1 MKYELT
7 PDLETGNAMIDSEH
21 KQLFSAINNL
31 MDACSQGQGRTVL
44 DSTIKFLNDYVKK
57 HFGDEEA
64 LQKKSNYPNL
74 SPHKQFHETYKR
86 ELLNAS
92 QKISTEGPSIQNI
105 AELNRLAGVLVS
117 HIRREDKKLA
127 QFLKQQS

>member
-1 MKYELT
+1 
-7 PDLETGNAMIDSEH
+7 
-21 KQLFSAINNL
+21 

>member
-7 PDLETGNAMIDSEH
+7 PDLETGNALIDSEH